1 MLIILLAPFFLLKNE
16 KFSNIPFSIPA
27 NLNSYDEQDFSYT
40 TIEKIYMI
48 LWGYKADYYYRWELI
63 DKIFVAILYIATFL
77 ISASAAYL
85 SYKCTWGGTI
95 QNIALRVLFAF
106 LAFMLG
112 PIYLIWYFFV
122 NYLGN
127 LCYTDRKEK

>member
-40 TIEKIYMI
+40 TIEKLYLI

-63 DKIFVAILYIATFL
+63 DKIFVAILYILTFL
-77 ISASAAYL
+77 ISVGAAYL
-85 SYKCTWGGTI
+85 SYKCTWGGTV
-95 QNIALRVLFAF
+95 QNIVMRIFFAF
-106 LAFMLG
+106 AAFMLG
-112 PIYLIWYFFV
+112 PVYLIWYFFV

-127 LCYTDRKEK
+127 LC